1 MTGPRGPLESGYC
14 NLLTKSAVLYVKFI
28 HAMIIKLRRAYE
40 KPGPEDGLRI
50 LVERLWPRGISK
62 KDAKLDLWLK
72 DVAPSNELRKWYG
85 HDPAKWAEFKKRYF
99 EELDRE
105 KAAVDELRNT
115 VKGKDVT
122 FVYSSKEEKYNSAA
136 ALREYLGR

>member
-1 MTGPRGPLESGYC
+1 
-14 NLLTKSAVLYVKFI
+14 
-28 HAMIIKLRRAYE
+28 MIIKLRRAYE